1 MCGFYSRCFVQE
13 SRIERSIWEKPW
25 SVKFRY
31 RAAYCVLFFSN
42 GQNFQGRCSLEY
54 NVKFLARWRVGE
66 FLFFKKKIAVCW
78 RTLLRWYFE
87 SNWPKKQ
94 WNGSRQSCGLV
105 VENTCDWASPAIHLC
120 KFKKLYFISVRVHW
134 NKIILILML
143 TFASFQIR
151 WSSCC
156 GLFFLWIRS
165 IRKLTVLFLDF

>member
-1 MCGFYSRCFVQE
+1 MWFWMCGFYSRCFVQE

-66 FLFFKKKIAVCW
+66 FLFFKKKLLCAEGPFWGATLNPIGPKSSEMGLGSLVALWW
-78 RTLLRWYFE
+78 RTLVI
-87 SNWPKKQ
+87 
-94 WNGSRQSCGLV
+94 G
-105 VENTCDWASPAIHLC
+105 PAQQYISVSL
-120 KFKKLYFISVRVHW
+120 KNYIISVRVHW

-143 TFASFQIR
+143 TLHPF
-151 WSSCC
+151 
-156 GLFFLWIRS
+156 
-165 IRKLTVLFLDF
+165 K